1 MRHAGQTDPQAWYLL
16 REASRLMY
24 ADRDRYVAD
33 PAFVRVPVDGLLD
46 AAYVASRAALIGEK
60 AGPPPVAGVPPG
72 TDGET
77 RRGRH

>member
-1 MRHAGQTDPQAWYLL
+1 
-16 REASRLMY
+16 MY

-60 AGPPPVAGVPPG
+60 AGPPPEAGVPPG
-72 TDGET
+72 ADGAA
-77 RRGRH
+77 RRGRDQ